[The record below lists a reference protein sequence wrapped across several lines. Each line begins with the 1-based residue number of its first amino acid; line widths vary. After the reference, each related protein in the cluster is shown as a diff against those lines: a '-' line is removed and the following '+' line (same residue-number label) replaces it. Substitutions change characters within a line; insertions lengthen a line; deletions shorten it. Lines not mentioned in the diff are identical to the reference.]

1 MKKQIV
7 FLLLAVTFCLAAM
20 AQVIIPAPASPEV
33 DLPSVIISLIPVKH
47 QATVFLVVTILWIIS
62 EALGSIKS
70 IKANST
76 IQLVSGWIKSLFM
89 ASKSKK

>member
-1 MKKQIV
+1 MKKSI
-7 FLLLAVTFCLAAM
+7 FFALSMLFCFAAM
-20 AQVIIPAPASPEV
+20 AQVIIPSPEV

-76 IQLVSGWIKSLFM
+76 IQLISGWIKSLFL